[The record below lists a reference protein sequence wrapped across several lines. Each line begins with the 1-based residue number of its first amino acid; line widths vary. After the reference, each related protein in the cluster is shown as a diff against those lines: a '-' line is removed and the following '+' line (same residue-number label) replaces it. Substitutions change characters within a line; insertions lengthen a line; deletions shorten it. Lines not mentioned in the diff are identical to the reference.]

1 MIKKRIT
8 AILAAAIIAV
18 GASVP
23 AFADEDF
30 NTAEND
36 AQVLLTAQEAQADTA
51 LDIISD
57 DSAAVALSDNYDT
70 AAINETDETE
80 DDDSDK
86 APVATRD
93 IIIAVCISVVVGI
106 IIGFIGSGIMK
117 SKLTSVRY
125 QSGAADYIV
134 PDSFKLNDSRDV
146 YLYST
151 VTKTERQTD
160 KDRSCN
166 KATDIKKHNMP
177 CSRRRKPSVRLYGIF
192 LSEMPNNCLNGW
204 FNFALQALDK
214 RRG

>member
-1 MIKKRIT
+1 MKKRIT

-23 AFADEDF
+23 AFADSDF
-30 NTAEND
+30 YTAGND
-36 AQVLLTAQEAQADTA
+36 AQVLLTAQADTA
-51 LDIISD
+51 LDTLDTISD
-57 DSAAVALSDNYDT
+57 DSAAVVLSDNYDT
-70 AAINETDETE
+70 AAINETGETE
-80 DDDSDK
+80 GDDSDK

-125 QSGAADYIV
+125 QFGAADYMV

-160 KDRSCN
+160 KDR
-166 KATDIKKHNMP
+166 
-177 CSRRRKPSVRLYGIF
+177 
-192 LSEMPNNCLNGW
+192 
-204 FNFALQALDK
+204 
-214 RRG
+214 

>member
-1 MIKKRIT
+1 MKKRIT
-8 AILAAAIIAV
+8 AIIAAAIIAV

-23 AFADEDF
+23 AFADSDF

-36 AQVLLTAQEAQADTA
+36 APVLLTVQEAQADTA
-51 LDIISD
+51 LDTLDTISD
-57 DSAAVALSDNYDT
+57 GSAAVALSDNYDT
-70 AAINETDETE
+70 AAINETGDTK

-125 QSGAADYIV
+125 QSGAADYVV

-160 KDRSCN
+160 KDR
-166 KATDIKKHNMP
+166 
-177 CSRRRKPSVRLYGIF
+177 
-192 LSEMPNNCLNGW
+192 
-204 FNFALQALDK
+204 
-214 RRG
+214 

>member
-1 MIKKRIT
+1 MKKRIT
-8 AILAAAIIAV
+8 AIIAAAIIAV

-23 AFADEDF
+23 AFADSDF

-36 AQVLLTAQEAQADTA
+36 APVLLTVQEAQADTA
-51 LDIISD
+51 LDTLDTISD
-57 DSAAVALSDNYDT
+57 GSAAVALSDNYDT
-70 AAINETDETE
+70 AAINETGDTK

-93 IIIAVCISVVVGI
+93 IVIAVCISVVVGI

-117 SKLTSVRY
+117 SKLKSVSY
-125 QSGAADYIV
+125 QSGAADYVV

-160 KDRSCN
+160 KDR
-166 KATDIKKHNMP
+166 
-177 CSRRRKPSVRLYGIF
+177 
-192 LSEMPNNCLNGW
+192 
-204 FNFALQALDK
+204 
-214 RRG
+214 

>member
-1 MIKKRIT
+1 MMKKRIT
-8 AILAAAIIAV
+8 AILAAAVIAV

-23 AFADEDF
+23 AFADSDF
-30 NTAEND
+30 YTAGND

-51 LDIISD
+51 LDTLDAISD
-57 DSAAVALSDNYDT
+57 GSAAVVLSDNYDT
-70 AAINETDETE
+70 AAINETGETE
-80 DDDSDK
+80 GDDSDK

-93 IIIAVCISVVVGI
+93 IIAVCISVVVGI

-125 QSGAADYIV
+125 QSGAADYMV

-160 KDRSCN
+160 KDR
-166 KATDIKKHNMP
+166 
-177 CSRRRKPSVRLYGIF
+177 
-192 LSEMPNNCLNGW
+192 
-204 FNFALQALDK
+204 
-214 RRG
+214 

>member
-1 MIKKRIT
+1 MKKRIT

-18 GASVP
+18 GASVH
-23 AFADEDF
+23 AFADSDF
-30 NTAEND
+30 YTAGND
-36 AQVLLTAQEAQADTA
+36 APVLLTAQEAQADTA
-51 LDIISD
+51 LDTLDAISD
-57 DSAAVALSDNYDT
+57 DSAAVVLSDNYDT
-70 AAINETDETE
+70 AAINETGETE

-93 IIIAVCISVVVGI
+93 IIIAVCISVVIGI

-125 QSGAADYIV
+125 QSGAADYMV

-160 KDRSCN
+160 KDR
-166 KATDIKKHNMP
+166 
-177 CSRRRKPSVRLYGIF
+177 
-192 LSEMPNNCLNGW
+192 
-204 FNFALQALDK
+204 
-214 RRG
+214 

>member
-36 AQVLLTAQEAQADTA
+36 APVLLTAQEAQADTA
-51 LDIISD
+51 FDTLDIISD
-57 DSAAVALSDNYDT
+57 DSAAVVLSDNYDT
-70 AAINETDETE
+70 AAINETGET
-80 DDDSDK
+80 DSDDSDK

-160 KDRSCN
+160 KDR
-166 KATDIKKHNMP
+166 
-177 CSRRRKPSVRLYGIF
+177 
-192 LSEMPNNCLNGW
+192 
-204 FNFALQALDK
+204 
-214 RRG
+214 

>member
-1 MIKKRIT
+1 MKKRIT

-23 AFADEDF
+23 AFADSDF
-30 NTAEND
+30 NTAGKD
-36 AQVLLTAQEAQADTA
+36 APVLLTAQEAQADTA
-51 LDIISD
+51 LDTLDAISD
-57 DSAAVALSDNYDT
+57 DSAAVVLSDNYDT
-70 AAINETDETE
+70 AAINETGDTE

-86 APVATRD
+86 APIATRD

-117 SKLTSVRY
+117 SKLKSVSY
-125 QSGAADYIV
+125 QSGAADYMV

-160 KDRSCN
+160 KDR
-166 KATDIKKHNMP
+166 
-177 CSRRRKPSVRLYGIF
+177 
-192 LSEMPNNCLNGW
+192 
-204 FNFALQALDK
+204 
-214 RRG
+214 

>member
-23 AFADEDF
+23 AFVDSDF
-30 NTAEND
+30 NTAGND

-70 AAINETDETE
+70 AAINEIGETE
-80 DDDSDK
+80 DDDSDE
-86 APVATRD
+86 APVSTRD
-93 IIIAVCISVVVGI
+93 IVIAVCISVVIGI

-117 SKLTSVRY
+117 SKLKSVSY
-125 QSGAADYIV
+125 QSGAADYVV

-151 VTKTERQTD
+151 VTKTERATND
-160 KDRSCN
+160 N
-166 KATDIKKHNMP
+166 KN
-177 CSRRRKPSVRLYGIF
+177 
-192 LSEMPNNCLNGW
+192 
-204 FNFALQALDK
+204 
-214 RRG
+214 

>member
-1 MIKKRIT
+1 MKKRIT
-8 AILAAAIIAV
+8 AILAAAVIAV

-23 AFADEDF
+23 AFADSDF
-30 NTAEND
+30 YTAGND

-51 LDIISD
+51 LDTLDTISD
-57 DSAAVALSDNYDT
+57 DSAAVVLSDNYDT
-70 AAINETDETE
+70 AAINETEG
-80 DDDSDK
+80 DDSDK

-125 QSGAADYIV
+125 QSGAADYMV

-160 KDRSCN
+160 KDR
-166 KATDIKKHNMP
+166 
-177 CSRRRKPSVRLYGIF
+177 
-192 LSEMPNNCLNGW
+192 
-204 FNFALQALDK
+204 
-214 RRG
+214 

>member
-1 MIKKRIT
+1 MKKRIT

-18 GASVP
+18 GASIP
-23 AFADEDF
+23 AFADSDF
-30 NTAEND
+30 YTAEND
-36 AQVLLTAQEAQADTA
+36 APVLLTAQEAQADTA

-57 DSAAVALSDNYDT
+57 DSETVTLSDNYDT
-70 AAINETDETE
+70 AAINETGDTE

-125 QSGAADYIV
+125 QSGAADYVV
-134 PDSFKLNDSRDV
+134 PDSFKLNDSRDI

-151 VTKTERQTD
+151 VTKTERSTD
-160 KDRSCN
+160 DN
-166 KATDIKKHNMP
+166 KH
-177 CSRRRKPSVRLYGIF
+177 
-192 LSEMPNNCLNGW
+192 
-204 FNFALQALDK
+204 
-214 RRG
+214 

>member
-1 MIKKRIT
+1 MMKKRIT
-8 AILAAAIIAV
+8 AILAAAVIAV

-23 AFADEDF
+23 ASADSDF
-30 NTAEND
+30 YTAGND

-51 LDIISD
+51 LDTLDTISD
-57 DSAAVALSDNYDT
+57 DSAAVVLSDNYDT
-70 AAINETDETE
+70 AAISETGKTE

-125 QSGAADYIV
+125 QSGAADYMV

-160 KDRSCN
+160 KDR
-166 KATDIKKHNMP
+166 
-177 CSRRRKPSVRLYGIF
+177 
-192 LSEMPNNCLNGW
+192 
-204 FNFALQALDK
+204 
-214 RRG
+214 

>member
-51 LDIISD
+51 LDTLDIISD

-70 AAINETDETE
+70 AAINETGET
-80 DDDSDK
+80 DSDDSDDSDK

-160 KDRSCN
+160 KDR
-166 KATDIKKHNMP
+166 
-177 CSRRRKPSVRLYGIF
+177 
-192 LSEMPNNCLNGW
+192 
-204 FNFALQALDK
+204 
-214 RRG
+214 

>member
-23 AFADEDF
+23 AFADSDF
-30 NTAEND
+30 YTAGND
-36 AQVLLTAQEAQADTA
+36 APVLLTAQEAQADTA
-51 LDIISD
+51 LDTISN

-70 AAINETDETE
+70 AAINETGDTE

-125 QSGAADYIV
+125 QSGAADYVV
-134 PDSFKLNDSRDV
+134 PDSFKLNDSRDI

-151 VTKTERQTD
+151 VTKTERATND
-160 KDRSCN
+160 N
-166 KATDIKKHNMP
+166 KN
-177 CSRRRKPSVRLYGIF
+177 
-192 LSEMPNNCLNGW
+192 
-204 FNFALQALDK
+204 
-214 RRG
+214 

>member
-1 MIKKRIT
+1 MKKRIT
-8 AILAAAIIAV
+8 AILAAAVIAV

-23 AFADEDF
+23 AFADSDF
-30 NTAEND
+30 YTAGND

-51 LDIISD
+51 LDTLDTISD
-57 DSAAVALSDNYDT
+57 DSAAVVLSDNYGT
-70 AAINETDETE
+70 AAINETGETE
-80 DDDSDK
+80 GDDSDK

-106 IIGFIGSGIMK
+106 IIGSGIMK

-125 QSGAADYIV
+125 QSGAADYMV

-160 KDRSCN
+160 KDR
-166 KATDIKKHNMP
+166 
-177 CSRRRKPSVRLYGIF
+177 
-192 LSEMPNNCLNGW
+192 
-204 FNFALQALDK
+204 
-214 RRG
+214 

>member
-30 NTAEND
+30 NTAGND
-36 AQVLLTAQEAQADTA
+36 APVLLTAQEAQADTV

-70 AAINETDETE
+70 AAINETGDTE
-80 DDDSDK
+80 SDDSDE
-86 APVATRD
+86 APVSTRD
-93 IIIAVCISVVVGI
+93 IVIAVCISVVIGI

-117 SKLTSVRY
+117 SKLKSVSY
-125 QSGAADYIV
+125 QSGAADYVV

-160 KDRSCN
+160 KDR
-166 KATDIKKHNMP
+166 
-177 CSRRRKPSVRLYGIF
+177 
-192 LSEMPNNCLNGW
+192 
-204 FNFALQALDK
+204 
-214 RRG
+214 